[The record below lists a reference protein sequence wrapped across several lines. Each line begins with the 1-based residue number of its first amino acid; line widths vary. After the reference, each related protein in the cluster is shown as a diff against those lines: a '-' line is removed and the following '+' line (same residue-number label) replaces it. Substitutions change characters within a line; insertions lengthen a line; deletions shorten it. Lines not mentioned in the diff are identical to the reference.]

1 MQTLTIGS
9 LAYFDSFAGLIP
21 CKVLAITGQSGMC
34 GSMQDVTLQL
44 TAARGAYKRGEVLTT
59 WGLHAV
65 PRKSVY
71 GRMRR
76 IRAYQVQAVAEP
88 CRRCGRDKHSPD
100 CGCMPH
106 ER

>member
-21 CKVLAITGQSGMC
+21 CKVVQSVGQSGMA
-34 GSMQDVTLQL
+34 SSAQTVTLVL
-44 TAARGAYKRGEVLTT
+44 TAARGAYCKGEKIETS
-59 WGLHAV
+59 GLHAV
-65 PRKSVY
+65 PRRAIH
-71 GRMRR
+71 GRMQR
-76 IRAYQVQAVAEP
+76 IRAYQVQAIAEP